1 MKKAFTFLAAAA
13 FMALNTMAATA
24 DYQLVFS
31 DEFNGTS
38 LNTEVW
44 NVEINGDGGGNGE
57 LQYYAPGNVTVAN
70 GMLNITAKR
79 QSYLG
84 KQFTSGRINTMGKAA
99 FKHGK
104 IEASIKL
111 PSTANGLWPAFWLMG
126 NDLSEGISWPYC
138 GEIDVMEAGGR
149 TGINNGVQD
158 RYFAGALHW
167 GPYTNGNHPMYAQ
180 DYTASYSVQDGEFH
194 LYTLIWDDQ
203 KISMYLDLDKYPNA
217 QPYFEMN
224 INDFSQSNS
233 PGNYFHKRF
242 FLLLN
247 MAVGGSVPGINN
259 ANDVTALNS
268 GDKVMQVDYIRVYQR
283 QGEENYITPDG
294 SMGDDTPE
302 IEPDETTELGRYG
315 SLSLDG
321 NNNSTFDFENSYDY
335 VVIGASNGVIEQMG
349 DKIYANYSVDDV
361 THFLYIWEQ
370 TYNTVATTGLNS
382 FGLNEGWNSYTVGN
396 AGWSGLGYASVT
408 PGKNLSMIDSTYI
421 LHFAMRATDPLMH
434 TGHGIY
440 VGNVGF
446 SIGAEDFHDGNKILP
461 VFGDFKRDGRWCS
474 FDIPVNVL
482 LSLNSNLFTNPDN
495 YVDNVFAVLSGG
507 TSGAQLQF
515 DNVFFYKNDNV
526 DTSVP
531 TDDNTTVIGQ
541 YASRSLDGAGHSTFD
556 FDDAYDY
563 VIIGAS
569 SGVMEQMGD
578 NIVADYSVDNVT
590 NHLYIWEGTYTPVAT
605 SGVNSFG
612 LNEGWSSFVV
622 NGAGWSG
629 LGYASTAPG
638 KDLSMLDDSYYLHFA
653 MRGTDNILH
662 TSHTIWV
669 DAAQFVIGNTT
680 SGPVMLGDFRRDGD
694 WYSFDIP
701 FSVLKSLGGDLFT
714 ADGGVENFRGNVF
727 AVLSGGAQGAEL
739 QFDNVFFYKKHSDT
753 DQPEIDPVLGQYGS
767 KALDAN
773 NKPTFDINANGD
785 YVLIYLGEQEAAQ
798 MNGKIRADYR
808 VDDVNNFLW
817 VWSGTYAANSTD
829 SLMNSF
835 GYNEGYTSLNV
846 TNQGWSGLGF
856 ASQNQGKDLTM
867 LDDTYYLHFAMK
879 ATDDSLH
886 STHAIGVGNA
896 HFAIG
901 SGPYNDNGTIY
912 GKLGDFYRD
921 GNWYNFDIPY
931 SEIELR
937 ANPVFDTPDNYL
949 GNVISFLSG
958 GVPGT
963 ELNFDAIFFYRKGE
977 VAPTI
982 QGDVNGDGE
991 VDVRDITALIDVI
1004 MNSIS
1009 DNPRAD
1015 VNGDG
1020 DIDVRDIT
1028 ALIDIIMN
1036 S

>member
-13 FMALNTMAATA
+13 FVALNAMAAA
-24 DYQLVFS
+24 DYHLVFS
-31 DEFNGTS
+31 DEFDGSS
-38 LNTEVW
+38 LDTDVW
-44 NVEINGDGGGNGE
+44 NIEVNGDGGGNGE
-57 LQYYAPGNVTVAN
+57 LQYYAAPNVTVSN
-70 GMLNITAKR
+70 GVLKITAKK

-84 KQFTSGRINTMGKAA
+84 KQFTSGRINTMGNVA

-104 IEASIKL
+104 VEASIKL
-111 PSTANGLWPAFWLMG
+111 PHTANGLWPAFWLMG
-126 NDLSEGISWPYC
+126 NDLSEGTSWPYC
-138 GEIDVMEAGGR
+138 GEIDVMEAGGS
-149 TGINNGVQD
+149 TGISNGVQD

-167 GPYTNGNHPMYAQ
+167 GPYTNGNHPMYAN

-194 LYTLIWDDQ
+194 LYTLIWDEQ

-217 QPYFEMN
+217 SPYFEMN
-224 INDFSQSNS
+224 IDDYSQNNS
-233 PGNYFHKRF
+233 AGNYFHKRF

-247 MAVGGSVPGINN
+247 MAVGGSVPGIFN
-259 ANDVTALNS
+259 ANDVTALNN
-268 GDKVMQVDYIRVYQR
+268 GDQTMQVDYIRVYQLE
-283 QGEENYITPDG
+283 GEENYLTPDG
-294 SMGDDTPE
+294 SVGDDTPV
-302 IEPDETTELGRYG
+302 IEPDETTDLGRYG
-315 SLSLDG
+315 SLSLDE
-321 NNNSTFDFENSYDY
+321 NNQSTFDFENSYDY
-335 VVIGASNGVIEQMG
+335 VVIGASSGVMEQMG
-349 DKIYANYSVDDV
+349 DKILANYSVDDV
-361 THFLYIWEQ
+361 THFLYIWEG
-370 TYNTVATTGLNS
+370 TFNSVPTSGMNS

-396 AGWSGLGYASVT
+396 SGWSGLGYAST
-408 PGKNLSMIDSTYI
+408 APGKNLTMIDSTYI
-421 LHFAMRATDPLMH
+421 LHFAMRGTDPLMH

-446 SIGAEDFHDGNKILP
+446 AIGAEDYHDGNKILP
-461 VFGDFKRDGRWCS
+461 AFGDFKRDGRWCS
-474 FDIPVNVL
+474 FDIPVSVL
-482 LSLNSNLFTNPDN
+482 LSLNSNLFTNPET

-569 SGVMEQMGD
+569 SGVMEQMGAD
-578 NIVADYSVDNVT
+578 KIVANYSVDNVT
-590 NHLYIWEGTYTPVAT
+590 NHFYIWEGTYSPVAT

-622 NGAGWSG
+622 NSAGWSG

-653 MRGTDNILH
+653 MRGTDNIMH

-669 DAAQFVIGNTT
+669 GAAQFVIGNTT

-701 FSVLKSLGGDLFT
+701 FSVLKSLGGDLFSS
-714 ADGGVENFRGNVF
+714 DGGVEAYLGNVF
-727 AVLSGGAQGAEL
+727 AVLSGGTAGAEL

-773 NKPTFDINANGD
+773 NNPTFDINANKD
-785 YVLIYLGEQEAAQ
+785 YVLIYLGQTEAAQ
-798 MNGKIRADYR
+798 MGDKVLADYR
-808 VDDVNNFLW
+808 VEDVYNHLW
-817 VWSGTYAANSTD
+817 IWSGTYAANATD

-835 GYNEGYTSLNV
+835 GYPEGYSSFNV
-846 TNQGWSGLGF
+846 TNVGWSGLGF
-856 ASQNQGKDLTM
+856 ASENQGKDLSM
-867 LDDTYYLHFAMK
+867 LDDTFYLHLAMK
-879 ATDDSLH
+879 ANDDTQH
-886 STHAIGVGNA
+886 ATHAVGVGNA

-901 SGPYNDNGTIY
+901 NAPFLDNGNVY
-912 GKLGDFYRD
+912 GTLGDFYRD
-921 GNWYNFDIPY
+921 GEWYNFDIPY

-937 ANPVFDTPDNYL
+937 ANPVFDNPTNYM
-949 GNVISFLSG
+949 GNVIAFLSG
-958 GVPGT
+958 GVAGT
-963 ELNFDAIFFYRKGE
+963 ELNFDAIFFYRKGAVE
-977 VAPTI
+977 PTI
-982 QGDVNGDGE
+982 PGDVNGDG
-991 VDVRDITALIDVI
+991 DVNVMDITALIDII
-1004 MNSIS
+1004 MNDG

-1015 VNGDG
+1015 VNEDG
-1020 DIDVRDIT
+1020 AIDVRDIT